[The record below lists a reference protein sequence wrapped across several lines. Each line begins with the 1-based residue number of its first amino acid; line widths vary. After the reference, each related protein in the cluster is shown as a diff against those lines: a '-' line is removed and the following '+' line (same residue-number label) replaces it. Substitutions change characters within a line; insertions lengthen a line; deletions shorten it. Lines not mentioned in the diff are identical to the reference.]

1 MIYYIVNYNNEQY
14 TGTKIELNLIA
25 SPNISLF
32 DLNLIYADFEETPT
46 YNDLQTLESTGRCLI
61 KSDLDS
67 KNLIFFVDP
76 LHTKSKQLIREILI
90 TKIIKKR

>member
-1 MIYYIVNYNNEQY
+1 MIYYIVNYHNEQY

-46 YNDLQTLESTGRCLI
+46 YSDLQTLESTGRCLI
-61 KSDLDS
+61 KADWDS

-76 LHTKSKQLIREILI
+76 LHSKSKHLIREISLRN
-90 TKIIKKR
+90 IIKPD